1 MGIFKNIKNSIS
13 SKKVPNG
20 NGQEL
25 EEFLNWLG
33 IKKDGISDE
42 KLNSDTYYACML
54 IRCNAMAKL
63 PLKLYVKDKKGGARK
78 AEDHGLYN
86 LLKLRPNP
94 YMTMHDFL
102 WATEFDKL
110 YTGNAYWYLEKGNK
124 GEITNIWLLD
134 ARYVTVF
141 VDNVGIVG
149 QKNAIYYKYQNGL
162 GQDVYYLFDE
172 ICHFKNFPRGGIVGT
187 SVQNYIKETVEREQH
202 ASKFISKHYKTGLM
216 NPIIVQYAGDLNET
230 KKKAIQ
236 EKFMKMGGTE
246 NAGKV
251 LPIPPQYK
259 LEQLKTSLV
268 DNQFFQLQGLTSRH
282 IANAFGVKS
291 FQLND
296 LSKSTYSNITEQNKA
311 FYSDTLQ
318 NTLTE
323 YEQEIDY
330 KALSE
335 VDRAKGFF
343 SKFNVDVIL
352 RGNLKER
359 MEAYEIAARN
369 GFMEIKEIRD
379 REDLSFI
386 EGTDILIIG
395 NGASIPLKDLGKQYK
410 EKSDKGGD

>member
-13 SKKVPNG
+13 SKKVPTE

-25 EEFLNWLG
+25 NEFLNWLG
-33 IKKDGISDE
+33 FKNEGISSE
-42 KLNSDTYYACML
+42 RLNSDTYYACML
-54 IRCNAMAKL
+54 IRCNAIAKL
-63 PLKLYVKDKKGGARK
+63 PLKLYVKDIKGGARK
-78 AEDHGLYN
+78 AEDHELYT

-94 YMTMHDFL
+94 YMTTHDFL

-110 YTGNAYWYLEKGNK
+110 YTGNAYWYLEKGEK
-124 GEITNIWLLD
+124 GTISNIWLLD
-134 ARYVTVF
+134 SKKVTVF

-149 QKNAIYYKYQNGL
+149 KKNAIYYKYQDGL
-162 GQDVYYLFDE
+162 GQETYYLFDE

-187 SVQNYIKETVEREQH
+187 SVQEYIKETIEREQH
-202 ASKFISKHYKTGLM
+202 ASKFISKQNKTGLM
-216 NPIIVQYAGDLNET
+216 NPITVQYAGDLNET
-230 KKKAIQ
+230 KKTAIQ
-236 EKFMKMGGTE
+236 DKFKKLGGTE

-259 LEQLKTSLV
+259 IEQLKTSLV

-330 KALSE
+330 KAINK
-335 VDRAKGFF
+335 VDRGKGYF
-343 SKFNVDVIL
+343 SRFNVDVIL

-369 GFMEIKEIRD
+369 GFMEIKEVRD
-379 REDLSFI
+379 SEDLAFI

-395 NGASIPLKDLGKQYK
+395 NGAAIPLKDLGKQYDK
-410 EKSDKGGD
+410 NNKGGD

>member
-1 MGIFKNIKNSIS
+1 MGIFKKIKNSLS
-13 SKKVPNG
+13 SKKIPATNG
-20 NGQEL
+20 DEL
-25 EEFLNWLG
+25 EEFLNWFGLR
-33 IKKDGISDE
+33 DNTISSE

-54 IRCNAMAKL
+54 IRCNAIAKL
-63 PLKLYVKDKKGGARK
+63 PLKLYIKEERGGAKK
-78 AEDHGLYN
+78 AEDHDLYN

-94 YMTMHDFL
+94 YMTTHDFL

-110 YTGNAYWYLEKGNK
+110 YMGNAYWYLEKDRK
-124 GEITNIWLLD
+124 GKIINIWLLD
-134 ARYVTVF
+134 ARNVSVL
-141 VDNVGIVG
+141 VDDIGIVG
-149 QKNAIYYKYQNGL
+149 QENAVYYKYKNGL
-162 GQDVYYLFDE
+162 GQETYYYFNE

-187 SVQNYIKETVEREQH
+187 SVQNYIKETIEREQH
-202 ASKFISKHYKTGLM
+202 ANKFISKQNKTGLM
-216 NPIIVQYAGDLNET
+216 NPIVVQYAGDLNDE
-230 KKKAIQ
+230 KRKAIQ
-236 EKFMKMGGTE
+236 GKFQKLGGTQ

-251 LPIPPQYK
+251 LPIPTQYK
-259 LEQLKTSLV
+259 VEQLKTSLV

-318 NTLTE
+318 NALTG

-330 KALSE
+330 KALSD
-335 VDRAKGFF
+335 VDRKKGYFAR
-343 SKFNVDVIL
+343 FNVDVIL

-369 GFMEIKEIRD
+369 GFMNIKEVRD
-379 REDLSFI
+379 NEDLTFI

-395 NGASIPLKDLGKQYK
+395 NGAAIPLEKVGKQYP
-410 EKSDKGGD
+410 EKGGD